1 MANNNSF
8 LLLAIVLMAA
18 AAPPAYSATVSVN
31 VTTISVSGTL
41 PTILPGGG
49 IIPTVLQLIGV
60 NVSLIC
66 NGSLIGQTTTGLLSL
81 GNFNI
86 ITANLS
92 AIDPLFI
99 GVNGSIPCNVTAR
112 VRGVG
117 SIIPSTG
124 QIISAPVTVTSIIFG
139 ALNGVISAVTG
150 VFSLVG

>member
-31 VTTISVSGTL
+31 
-41 PTILPGGG
+41 
-49 IIPTVLQLIGV
+49 LIGV